1 LSSKILV
8 LTLITEREGE
18 RSSH

>member
-1 LSSKILV
+1 V